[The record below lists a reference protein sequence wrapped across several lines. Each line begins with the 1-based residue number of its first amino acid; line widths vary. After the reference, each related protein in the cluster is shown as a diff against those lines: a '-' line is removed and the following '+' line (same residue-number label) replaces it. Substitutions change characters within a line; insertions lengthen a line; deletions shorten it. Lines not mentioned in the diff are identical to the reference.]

1 MVEVKE
7 LAIIFKRK
15 VTAPGVEEYIPW
27 KIVEGYFDEAESWF
41 VDKNENIYH
50 HITEYMSSGNCY
62 GSRKEISKLIG
73 KITTDG
79 YTLIPV
85 EVYLKDGL
93 CKVKIAL
100 AKGKKNYDKRNDLK
114 EKAISKEIRKVEKY
128 R

>member
-1 MVEVKE
+1 MHIAKYEQGNIFNHQEIRDRKL
-7 LAIIFKRK
+7 LA
-15 VTAPGVEEYIPW
+15 
-27 KIVEGYFDEAESWF
+27 
-41 VDKNENIYH
+41 H
-50 HITEYMSSGNCY
+50 
-62 GSRKEISKLIG
+62 RKEISKLIG